1 MTDRQIVELVN
12 KSADLTKDLLFSY
25 IAQAELKLHAL
36 ENILYNKGTVIPK
49 EELEREYLSLMS
61 SHFGNTITLYDSLL
75 TKNRNLITDIRDGK
89 K

>member
-25 IAQAELKLHAL
+25 IAQSELKLQAMQ
-36 ENILYNKGTVIPK
+36 NILYNKGVIVLK
-49 EELEREYLSLMS
+49 EELERECLSLS
-61 SHFGNTITLYDSLL
+61 NSHFDSTIALYDSLL
-75 TKNRNLITDIRDGK
+75 TKNRNRINTIRESK